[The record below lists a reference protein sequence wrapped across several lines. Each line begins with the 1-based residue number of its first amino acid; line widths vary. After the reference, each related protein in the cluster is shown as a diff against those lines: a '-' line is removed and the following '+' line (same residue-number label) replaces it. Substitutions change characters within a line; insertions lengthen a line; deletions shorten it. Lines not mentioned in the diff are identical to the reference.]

1 MPWRQDIAQCLA
13 AHIGAGGLDDGALA
27 AALARCRPA
36 LDGLRRAREARS
48 LPFLALPERE
58 DDIAGVE
65 ALAAESRVAP
75 RHVVVFGAGGSGLGG
90 RALCALAAPGA
101 GPGVRFADNLDA
113 RGFAALTAEL
123 DPARA
128 LFLVVSKSGGT
139 AETLAQFLAAWEWAR
154 AAGGEDAAR
163 RAFLVLC
170 QPGGGPLRRLAARRG
185 LRVIDHDPDLGGRY
199 SVLSPVGLAPAAL
212 AGLDARAARAGA
224 AEVLRAALAAD
235 DPRDS
240 APALGAAVQVA
251 LAETRGVRMVVTMP
265 YCDRL
270 APFASWFG
278 QLWAESLGKDG
289 KGTAPVAALGPR
301 DQHSQLQLW
310 RDGPAD
316 KAFTLISVAADGSGP
331 RVPAGAAA
339 EDPDTAW
346 LAGAAFDD
354 VVLAME
360 RATGDSLAAAG
371 RPVRRLRCAALDERA
386 LGALFMH
393 FMLET
398 VIAGRLLGVD
408 PFDQPAVEH
417 GKRLARRYLGARRAR
432 AA

>member
-1 MPWRQDIAQCLA
+1 MPWTQDIAQCLA

-36 LDGLRRAREARS
+36 LDGLRRARAADAM
-48 LPFLALPERE
+48 PFLALPERA
-58 DDIAGVE
+58 DDIAEIE
-65 ALAAESRVAP
+65 ALAAESRGALRDVA
-75 RHVVVFGAGGSGLGG
+75 VFGAGGSSLGG

-101 GPGVRFADNLDA
+101 RPRVRFADNLDS
-113 RGFAALTAEL
+113 RGFAALMAEL
-123 DPARA
+123 DPART

-154 AAGGEDAAR
+154 AGGGADAAR
-163 RAFLVLC
+163 RAFVVLC
-170 QPGGGPLRRLAARRG
+170 RPGGGPLRRLALRRG
-185 LRVIDHDPDLGGRY
+185 LRVIDHDPELGGRY
-199 SVLSPVGLAPAAL
+199 SVLSPVGLAPAAC
-212 AGLDARAARAGA
+212 AGLNARAARAGA
-224 AEVLRAALAAD
+224 AEVLHAALAAD

-240 APALGAAVQVA
+240 PPALGAAVQVA
-251 LAETRGVRMVVTMP
+251 LAETRGVRIVVTMP

-316 KAFTLISVAADGSGP
+316 KAFTLISVDADGSGP
-331 RVPAGAAA
+331 RVPAGAA
-339 EDPDTAW
+339 EEEPGLAW

-354 VVLAME
+354 AVLAMA
-360 RATGDSLAAAG
+360 RATADSLAAAG
-371 RPVRRLRCAALDERA
+371 RPVRRIRLPALDERA
-386 LGALFMH
+386 LGGLFMH

-398 VIAGRLLGVD
+398 VIAARLLGVD

-417 GKRLARRYLGARRAR
+417 GKRLARRYLGERRGR